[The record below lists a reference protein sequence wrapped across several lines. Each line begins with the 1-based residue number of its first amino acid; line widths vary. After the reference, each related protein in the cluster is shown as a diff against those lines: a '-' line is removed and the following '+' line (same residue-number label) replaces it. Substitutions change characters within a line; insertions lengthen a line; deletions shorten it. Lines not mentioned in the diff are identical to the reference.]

1 MAEIGV
7 CWWVSVM
14 AQIRVCWWVS
24 FTDRSLVMGFVL
36 RSKRNGGLLMV
47 MWRIPVDC
55 GCDLRAVTGQPWVCD
70 LGRGFVFLD
79 LGSFAAC
86 LLRFYV
92 CLYWEIGRAHV

>member
-92 CLYWEIGRAHV
+92 CLYWVLSSY